1 MADTGKYNHIEQILQ
16 MGETPAQVYDI
27 RQEIS
32 KVDAKK
38 IDALLSRGHRHS
50 HSGRNALKVIKLF

>member
-1 MADTGKYNHIEQILQ
+1 
-16 MGETPAQVYDI
+16 MGETPAQVYDVKP
-27 RQEIS
+27 EIS

-50 HSGRNALKVIKLF
+50 NSGRNALKVI